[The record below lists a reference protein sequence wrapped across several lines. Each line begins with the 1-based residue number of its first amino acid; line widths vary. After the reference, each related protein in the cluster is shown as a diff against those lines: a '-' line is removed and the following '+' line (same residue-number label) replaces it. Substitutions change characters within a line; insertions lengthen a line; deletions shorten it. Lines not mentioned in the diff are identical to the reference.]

1 MTQHQARNI
10 AEIDL
15 NGLEA
20 LRDPYPL
27 YDQVRREDPV
37 HWNDSDQRWY
47 ITRYEDLISIL
58 RDQRVSSMRN
68 REVNRVL
75 PKELQQKIKPLTD
88 AMASWMLHSDPPAH
102 TRMRGLVNKAFT
114 PRMIENMRERIQTR
128 VDAILDK
135 VQQNSRMDII
145 ADLAVPLP
153 GIVISDML
161 GVPEEDQPKF
171 KKWSDDIASRNVYSE
186 SDDDIADGFLLAQQS
201 FFELSEYFRDI
212 VKDLRKNP
220 NDNLLSAMV
229 VAEESGDRLTE
240 AELIANC
247 VLLMFA
253 GNETTTNLIGNGMLS
268 LFQNPE
274 QRQMLQ
280 ADDQLIGSA
289 VEEFLRYDSPVQ
301 KTSRIAKEDINIR
314 GKTIASGELISVC
327 YGSANRDPDQFENA
341 EQLDIK
347 RADNRHLSF
356 AQGIHYCLG
365 ASLARMEGQ
374 VAINSLLRRMPDIK
388 METTK
393 IDRGQNL
400 TLWGLKS
407 LGVTF

>member
-274 QRQMLQ
+274 QGQMLQ